1 MKKPVLVELHS
12 FPGYQEDLVTPLP
25 VGLTASFIFKV
36 VTDAQEDL
44 EFRVGYFV
52 ERKFY
57 LE

>member
-1 MKKPVLVELHS
+1 MLVELHS